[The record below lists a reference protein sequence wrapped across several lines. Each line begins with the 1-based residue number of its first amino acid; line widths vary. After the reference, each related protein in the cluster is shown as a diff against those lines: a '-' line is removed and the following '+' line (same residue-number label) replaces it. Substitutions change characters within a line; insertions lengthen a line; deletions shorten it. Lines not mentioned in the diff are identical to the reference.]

1 MKFTESGQLMFG
13 QVRED
18 AAVELMLLREVSS
31 PERAMIIAS
40 GGCTAFSLLAHS
52 NCRIE
57 AVDISGAQIALVE
70 LKARMFQQLGFEQ
83 GKKACCEDA
92 RSAYQ
97 MVEPNLSESARQLME
112 TEVSQMR
119 RGLNNVGSVD
129 RQLAYMA
136 DLFQHSIHSRA
147 QTERFLCLEETEEQE
162 RYYHRSW
169 NNWQWKLALRVA
181 FSKWFLSVSGFSGA
195 SQFVS
200 SDFPQV
206 MRARLERSLTAFP
219 NATNPY
225 IWQTFLQ
232 CYPSRDDGLPLY
244 LQTSAAKSLIAN
256 LPKLVLYCRD
266 LLGWF
271 QEQESQSC
279 DFFGLSNVL
288 ELLPEDYAEKV
299 LSELLRCARR
309 GAVVVTRSI
318 FPRSGHTFKSQT
330 TLFGSTLVFDEE
342 LSKRAEHDD
351 RSQFCNFIQVFRV
364 H

>member
-1 MKFTESGQLMFG
+1 MQFTESGQLMFG

-18 AAVELMLLREVSS
+18 AAVELMLLRAVTS
-31 PERAMIIAS
+31 PQRAMIIAS
-40 GGCTAFSLLAHS
+40 GGCTALSLLAHS
-52 NCRIE
+52 NCQIE

-70 LKARMFQQLGFEQ
+70 LKARMFRQLGFSQ

-92 RSAYQ
+92 RASYQ
-97 MVEPNLSESARQLME
+97 LVEPNLSESARQLME

-119 RGLNNVGSVD
+119 RGLNYVGRVD
-129 RQLAYMA
+129 RQLSFMA
-136 DLFQHSIHSRA
+136 DWFQHSIHSKA
-147 QTERFLCLEETEEQE
+147 QTERFLLLEDTQEQDL
-162 RYYHRSW
+162 YYQRSW

-181 FSKWFLSVSGFSGA
+181 FSKWFLSFSGFSGA

-225 IWQTFLQ
+225 LWQTFLQ
-232 CYPSRDDGLPLY
+232 RYPARDDGLPLY
-244 LQTSAAKSLIAN
+244 LQASSEKSLIAN

-288 ELLPEDYAEKV
+288 ELLPADYADKV
-299 LSELLRCARR
+299 LPELLRCARP

-318 FPRSGHTFKSQT
+318 FPRSEHTFKSQT

-342 LSKRAEHDD
+342 LSRRAENAD
-351 RSQFCNFIQVFRV
+351 RSQFCNFIQVFRI